1 MYGILPRLMMGSAA
15 LRAALVSMAIT
26 ASTFFWNTSVS

>member
-1 MYGILPRLMMGSAA
+1 MYGTLPRETMGSAA
-15 LRAALVSMAIT
+15 LRAALVSMAMM